1 MGNKLYGRSIA
12 SSLKLKVETWELSSL
27 DRRSD
32 VPAPSGRQ
40 VAKIGKA

>member
-27 DRRSD
+27 DRRND